1 MTNFHVVEDASEI
14 TIQGVN
20 GSSFE
25 YKASVIEVDKKNDL
39 ALIKITDSRFKGFGN
54 IPYAVKETTCDV
66 GADIFVLGYPLTSYM
81 GEKIKLTNGI
91 ISSKSGFKD
100 DITTYQISAPVQPG
114 NSGGPMF
121 DKNGNVVGIVNAGIP
136 DADNVGYAIKTTY
149 LFNLIKSSVSASVIP
164 NNNIVAGKSLP
175 EKVKILQKYVF
186 YIKCK

>member
-1 MTNFHVVEDASEI
+1 MGNFS
-14 TIQGVN
+14 
-20 GSSFE
+20 
-25 YKASVIEVDKKNDL
+25 
-39 ALIKITDSRFKGFGN
+39 
-54 IPYAVKETTCDV
+54 
-66 GADIFVLGYPLTSYM
+66 
-81 GEKIKLTNGI
+81 
-91 ISSKSGFKD
+91 
-100 DITTYQISAPVQPG
+100 YQISAPVQPG